1 MVGFPLL
8 LIPLA
13 VYNIIAFLMPS
24 VSFTDVLFKVP
35 MITGEA
41 WPVTLAD
48 VMLALGIVLLLL
60 EVVKGARPGSK
71 FLMDHLLS
79 LIVFGAAAAEFVMW
93 PKFGNSTYF
102 LLVLLAMADFL
113 GGIAQRTR
121 RRVAYVAETTVPAP
135 RKAKRQAETPADEGT
150 SEPKFEPV
158 SAPTSSGGAA
168 RATAQSVAESVL
180 MDHPAPKPVNPP
192 SPEIPS
198 PHLQPG
204 NGTRRLPTHRA
215 DPSSH
220 LPRARGDARKRAL
233 AAIGDLRIL
242 GRTRRSRL
250 AWGRCSALA
259 MSWATKLDRAR
270 QRGLVDPL

>member
-13 VYNIIAFLMPS
+13 VYNIIAFLMPT

-35 MITGEA
+35 MVSGET

-48 VMLALGIVLLLL
+48 LMLALGIVLLLL

-121 RRVAYVAETTVPAP
+121 RRVTYVAETTAPAP
-135 RKAKRQAETPADEGT
+135 RKARRQAEAPADGAAAD
-150 SEPKFEPV
+150 PKFEPV
-158 SAPTSSGGAA
+158 TAPQAAPAVPPAPSAK
-168 RATAQSVAESVL
+168 SVAESVL
-180 MDHPAPKPVNPP
+180 MDHPAPKPAP

-204 NGTRRLPTHRA
+204 NGT
-215 DPSSH
+215 PSSPDT
-220 LPRARGDARKRAL
+220 PR
-233 AAIGDLRIL
+233 
-242 GRTRRSRL
+242 
-250 AWGRCSALA
+250 
-259 MSWATKLDRAR
+259 
-270 QRGLVDPL
+270 

>member
-1 MVGFPLL
+1 MTVTAAERMLRRRIVLSGFLDREGISPMVGFPLL

-48 VMLALGIVLLLL
+48 LLLALGVVLLLL

-121 RRVAYVAETTVPAP
+121 PRVAYVAETTVPAP
-135 RKAKRQAETPADEGT
+135 RKTKRQAETPAGEF
-150 SEPKFEPV
+150 EPKCEPV
-158 SAPTSSGGAA
+158 SAPRPAPA
-168 RATAQSVAESVL
+168 EPPAPTAQSVAESVL
-180 MDHPAPKPVNPP
+180 MDHPAPKPVSAP
-192 SPEIPS
+192 SPQIPP

-204 NGTRRLPTHRA
+204 NGPQ
-215 DPSSH
+215 PSPDA
-220 LPRARGDARKRAL
+220 PR
-233 AAIGDLRIL
+233 
-242 GRTRRSRL
+242 
-250 AWGRCSALA
+250 
-259 MSWATKLDRAR
+259 
-270 QRGLVDPL
+270 

>member
-13 VYNIIAFLMPS
+13 VYNIIAFLMPT

-35 MITGEA
+35 MVSGES

-48 VMLALGIVLLLL
+48 LMLALGIVLLLL

-121 RRVAYVAETTVPAP
+121 RRVTYVAEMTAPAP
-135 RKAKRQAETPADEGT
+135 RKARRQAEAPADEAAA
-150 SEPKFEPV
+150 EPKFEPV
-158 SAPTSSGGAA
+158 TAPQAA
-168 RATAQSVAESVL
+168 PVAPPAPTAQSVAESVL
-180 MDHPAPKPVNPP
+180 MDHPAPKPAP

-204 NGTRRLPTHRA
+204 NGT
-215 DPSSH
+215 PSSPDT
-220 LPRARGDARKRAL
+220 PR
-233 AAIGDLRIL
+233 
-242 GRTRRSRL
+242 
-250 AWGRCSALA
+250 
-259 MSWATKLDRAR
+259 
-270 QRGLVDPL
+270 

>member
-48 VMLALGIVLLLL
+48 VLLALGVVLLLL

-121 RRVAYVAETTVPAP
+121 RRVTYVAETTVPVP
-135 RKAKRQAETPADEGT
+135 RKAKRQAEVPVDEAVA
-150 SEPKFEPV
+150 EPRFEPV
-158 SAPTSSGGAA
+158 NAPPPAVEQPAQS
-168 RATAQSVAESVL
+168 AQSVAESVL
-180 MDHPAPKPVNPP
+180 MDHPAPKPVNSP

-204 NGTRRLPTHRA
+204 SGTQ
-215 DPSSH
+215 PSSDVP
-220 LPRARGDARKRAL
+220 PR
-233 AAIGDLRIL
+233 
-242 GRTRRSRL
+242 
-250 AWGRCSALA
+250 
-259 MSWATKLDRAR
+259 
-270 QRGLVDPL
+270 

>member
-24 VSFTDVLFKVP
+24 VSFSDVLFRVP
-35 MITGEA
+35 MITGET
-41 WPVTLAD
+41 WPITLAD
-48 VMLALGIVLLLL
+48 LLLALGVVLLLL
-60 EVVKGARPGSK
+60 EVVKGARPGAK

-79 LIVFGAAAAEFVMW
+79 LILFGAAAAEFVMW

-121 RRVAYVAETTVPAP
+121 RRVTYVAETTVPAP
-135 RKAKRQAETPADEGT
+135 RKAKRQADTPAEDA
-150 SEPKFEPV
+150 SERKFEPV
-158 SAPTSSGGAA
+158 IAQQAAPAEPPA
-168 RATAQSVAESVL
+168 PTAQSVAESVL
-180 MDHPAPKPVNPP
+180 MDHPAPKPVQDTP

-204 NGTRRLPTHRA
+204 DGTP
-215 DPSSH
+215 PSPDAP
-220 LPRARGDARKRAL
+220 PR
-233 AAIGDLRIL
+233 
-242 GRTRRSRL
+242 
-250 AWGRCSALA
+250 
-259 MSWATKLDRAR
+259 
-270 QRGLVDPL
+270 

>member
-24 VSFTDVLFKVP
+24 VSFSDVLFKVP
-35 MITGEA
+35 MVTGET

-48 VMLALGIVLLLL
+48 LLLALGVVLLLL

-93 PKFGNSTYF
+93 PKFGNSTFF

-121 RRVAYVAETTVPAP
+121 RRVTYVAETTVPAP
-135 RKAKRQAETPADEGT
+135 RKAKRKAEAPADDAEAA
-150 SEPKFEPV
+150 SKFEPV
-158 SAPTSSGGAA
+158 IAPQPAPPAPSAH
-168 RATAQSVAESVL
+168 SVAESVL
-180 MDHPAPKPVNPP
+180 MDHPAPKPVQGAP

-204 NGTRRLPTHRA
+204 DGT
-215 DPSSH
+215 PSSPDTP
-220 LPRARGDARKRAL
+220 PR
-233 AAIGDLRIL
+233 
-242 GRTRRSRL
+242 
-250 AWGRCSALA
+250 
-259 MSWATKLDRAR
+259 
-270 QRGLVDPL
+270 